1 LKIPATE
8 PVKAKF
14 SFFNFHSSI
23 FNAFP
28 IPDVIELYM
37 KILVIG
43 LDAATMDLIE
53 PWSAAGHLPALAQ
66 LMKEG
71 TAARLLST
79 PNMHSASAWTS
90 ILTGLNPGRHGLFVF
105 SDRNYATG
113 KQVFFKGGDRTGELI
128 NSHLSRHGLT
138 SGFLN
143 VPMTYPA
150 QCEAGGFMVSGL
162 DAPSLNE
169 RAFCPDELRNELL
182 SRFPNYRFSPQ
193 GLGDLM
199 RAGRLDD
206 AITAWMELIENQTAA
221 AEYLIANRPVDFF
234 MTVYTA
240 SDWAGHNLWKDA
252 EVPPNE
258 NALLQIYRALDGA
271 IERLL
276 NHANA
281 ETQVYLISDHGM
293 GPHTGAS
300 YHLAEWLE
308 AKGYMVRSA
317 RSQARHSIISACRK
331 AARSLLPVSLRER
344 VKAGIGE
351 DRVGRLRAAEKDSF
365 YSSIDWERT
374 VAYTEPGRHVI
385 NINLEGRNAGG
396 SVTPSDYTD
405 VCSRII
411 DELGQWTDNT
421 GCKVVDRVVRR
432 DEVYSGPFTAR
443 ASDLFVYWNPRAKV
457 GEPPEEVRGRGF
469 WWSGDHRPEGVL
481 ICKGT
486 GLNSTPL
493 ATSPK
498 VCDLVPTMM
507 FAARLP
513 VPDHLDGRVIEEV
526 FTPAFLAA
534 HPVRVES
541 AGTSTAAGKIELSAE
556 EEQMVEEKL
565 RGLGYL

>member
-1 LKIPATE
+1 
-8 PVKAKF
+8 
-14 SFFNFHSSI
+14 
-23 FNAFP
+23 
-28 IPDVIELYM
+28 M

-53 PWSAAGHLPALAQ
+53 PWAAAGHLPTIER
-66 LMKEG
+66 LMHDG
-71 TAARLLST
+71 AAARLLST

-105 SDRNYATG
+105 SDRDFATG
-113 KQVFFKGGDRTGELI
+113 KQAFFKGGDRAGELI
-128 NSHLSRHGLT
+128 SSHLSRHGLT

-150 QCEAGGFMVSGL
+150 QCERDGFMVSGL

-169 RAFCPDELRNELL
+169 RAFCPDELRSELF
-182 SRFPNYRFSPQ
+182 SRFPNYHFSPQ

-206 AITAWMELIENQTAA
+206 ATTAWMELIETQTAA

-240 SDWAGHNLWKDA
+240 SDWAGHNLWKGA
-252 EVPPNE
+252 EVPPDE
-258 NALLQIYRALDGA
+258 NALLEIYHALDGA
-271 IERLL
+271 IELLL
-276 NHANA
+276 NHASA
-281 ETQVYLISDHGM
+281 ETQVYVISDHGM

-300 YHLAEWLE
+300 YHLAEWLQ
-308 AKGYMVRSA
+308 AKGYMTRSG
-317 RSQARHSIISACRK
+317 RSQTRHSIISASRK

-344 VKAGIGE
+344 VKARIGE
-351 DRVGRLRAAEKDSF
+351 DRIGRLQTAEKDSF

-396 SVTPSDYTD
+396 IVASSDYTD

-411 DELGQWTDNT
+411 DELSQWTDNR
-421 GCKVVDRVVRR
+421 GGKVVDRVVRR

-443 ASDLFVYWNPRAKV
+443 ASDLYLYWNPRANV
-457 GEPPEEVRGRGF
+457 GEPPDEVRDRGF

-481 ICKGT
+481 ICKGP
-486 GLNSTPL
+486 GLNSTALDGLP
-493 ATSPK
+493 T
-498 VCDLVPTMM
+498 VCDLVPTIM
-507 FAARLP
+507 FAAGLP
-513 VPDHLDGRVIEEV
+513 VPDHLDGRVIREV
-526 FTPAFLAA
+526 FTREFLAA
-534 HPVRVES
+534 HPVQVES
-541 AGTSTAAGKIELSAE
+541 AGSSTPADQIGLSAE